1 MIISTHL
8 ISDIEPIINT
18 AVFMSAG
25 QVFLTGDADELRQ
38 KYQTSLDGLFRG
50 MYRWLQ
56 NLLNTIL
63 MRWKNQSV

>member
-50 MYRWLQ
+50 MYR
-56 NLLNTIL
+56 
-63 MRWKNQSV
+63 